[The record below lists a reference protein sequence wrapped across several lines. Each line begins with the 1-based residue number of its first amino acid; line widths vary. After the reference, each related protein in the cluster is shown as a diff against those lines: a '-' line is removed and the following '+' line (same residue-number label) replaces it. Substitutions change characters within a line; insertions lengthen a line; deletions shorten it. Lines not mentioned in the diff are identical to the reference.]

1 MVSAYPA
8 EDKDVRLIALLLLQ
22 TTLAGAPCQ
31 DVVCVEVEK
40 TGEDVTFYATSRADR
55 VSITFSVTAINMV
68 PASPPILV
76 LALDQGRTKLM
87 TLRAL
92 PGKRP
97 SFDHGYFWDWEGVLG
112 ATHDDRVSY
121 RLPFQR
127 HQTFRLG
134 QGPDGALSHKGE
146 FAWDFQ
152 MRLGTPVCAA
162 RGGTV
167 IEVVDEFGEGGND
180 EKFGVMANRILILHD
195 DGTIAAYF
203 HLLHGGMRTKFGDR
217 VEAGAVI
224 GTSGNSGRS
233 TGPHLHFEVYRR
245 LEPGC
250 RETLPVKFRTVD
262 GDGIVLEPG
271 KWYRAD

>member
-1 MVSAYPA
+1 
-8 EDKDVRLIALLLLQ
+8 VRLLALLLLQ
-22 TTLAGAPCQ
+22 TALAGAPCH

-55 VSITFSVTAINMV
+55 VFITFSVTATNMV
-68 PASPPILV
+68 PASPPMLV
-76 LALDQGRTKLM
+76 RPLDQGRTKLM
-87 TLRAL
+87 TLRAI
-92 PGKRP
+92 PGKRT
-97 SFDHGYFWDWEGVLG
+97 SFDHGYFWDWQGMLG

-134 QGPDGALSHKGE
+134 QGPHGAQSHKGE

-152 MRLGTPVCAA
+152 LPRGTPVCAA
-162 RGGTV
+162 RAGTV

-180 EKFGVMANRILILHD
+180 EKFAVMANRILILQE
-195 DGTIAAYF
+195 DGTVAAYF
-203 HLLHGGMRTKFGDR
+203 HLLRGGMRTKFGDR
-217 VEAGAVI
+217 IEAGAVI

-233 TGPHLHFEVYRR
+233 TGPHLHFEVYRI

-262 GDGIVLEPG
+262 GEGLVLETG
-271 KWYRAD
+271 KAYRAD